1 MRSLESVV
9 FLISSLITISL
20 IYFQVPKSS
29 LFVLLSIL
37 LAGLLV
43 FFGKFQVNYLQEK
56 EHKIHLLL
64 ALWLSSLFIQTL
76 LIATGGFFSA
86 FIIVLHL
93 FTLAMSLIL
102 NIRSSILFL
111 LLSVAVLCSMIFFD
125 PQIVILFKQDP
136 WSFLLHG
143 VSFLVVI
150 PLAQMMVSTYHLK
163 DAITK
168 VLTDHLKT
176 KEMQDE
182 SIFRGIGEFV
192 LILNK
197 ELKVVFANE
206 AMKKSLV
213 LEDDEVMNKNLLDL
227 LPIKA
232 IDGGEVTTQTLSIDQ
247 AIADRSAHIVRGFYF
262 ASKQGNKKM
271 PVTIQVRP
279 IYETG
284 GELKQLILVMTTD
297 KTGVLSDA
305 VDLKMTKARR
315 SALSAELENELK
327 LGSKNS
333 LVHYSLL
340 MEQINDQLL
349 YDDLQTHGLNESKML
364 VNLADFM
371 NGFLVKMQKL
381 SGSLEVTVDYNDS
394 QEALVRLATEVG
406 TSEYSLYSHARK
418 NMLASIDGIWL
429 DEIFQRL
436 LKLFIIISLN
446 TKKQVIIRSG
456 YNDNEQL
463 AIVFATYCAQD
474 IGFSASELL
483 NQNYGTLQN
492 NLTLIPG
499 SGLEGVL
506 MQKITDHLDYPIT
519 LRFDQKSEI
528 LTATIILPSSVV

>member
-9 FLISSLITISL
+9 FLISSLITTSL

-43 FFGKFQVNYLQEK
+43 FFGKFQVNFLQKK

-64 ALWLSSLFIQTL
+64 ALWLSSLFIQIL

-102 NIRSSILFL
+102 NVRSSILYL

-125 PQIVILFKQDP
+125 PQTVILFNQDP

-143 VSFLVVI
+143 MSFLVVI
-150 PLAQMMVSTYHLK
+150 PLAHMMVSTYHLK

-206 AMKKSLV
+206 AMKKSLE
-213 LEDDEVMNKNLLDL
+213 LENDEVMNKKLLDL

-232 IDGGEVTTQTLSIDQ
+232 IDGGEVTTRTLSIDQ

-315 SALSAELENELK
+315 AALSAELENELK
-327 LGSKNS
+327 EGSKNS

-349 YDDLQTHGLNESKML
+349 FDDLQTHGLNESKML
-364 VNLADFM
+364 VNMAEFLT
-371 NGFLVKMQKL
+371 GFIAKMQKIT
-381 SGSLEVTVDYNDS
+381 GALEVTVDFNDT

-406 TSEYSLYSHARK
+406 TSEYSLYSHAK
-418 NMLASIDGIWL
+418 KHMLASVDSIWL
-429 DEIFQRL
+429 DEIFQRMF
-436 LKLFIIISLN
+436 KLFLIISLN
-446 TKKQVIIRSG
+446 TKKQVLIRSG

-463 AIVFATYCAQD
+463 AIVFATYCPQD
-474 IGFSASELL
+474 IGFSAPELL

-492 NLTLIPG
+492 NPTLMPG

-519 LRFDQKSEI
+519 LRFDQKSGI
-528 LTATIILPSSVV
+528 LTATIILPSSLV